1 MLLPEDIC
9 YGCGNDHRACT
20 CARPAPVTQRAPV
33 AEPLRPEVAH
43 TLTAFLTRAAERGG
57 DVAITHGSTAIHM
70 PAAMA
75 LSLDTSAAG
84 AAAVSAERERAASI
98 AMRVANE
105 WARGEHDRTAPVL
118 LAVVGACERIA
129 DEIRRGEG
137 R

>member
-75 LSLDTSAAG
+75 LSLDTTAAV
-84 AAAVSAERERAASI
+84 AAAVAAERAA
-98 AMRVANE
+98 AVAFLRSRAERIDGGHGEPSVFLRAASNIIE
-105 WARGEHDRTAPVL
+105 RGEHR
-118 LAVVGACERIA
+118 
-129 DEIRRGEG
+129 EG